1 MVPVLAA
8 GLAGGPRASYWFV
21 PAAADPGDDVPGRR
35 DRAAAGWLWRGLA
48 FVVTTLRY
56 PLLLA
61 WIAAAIGASL
71 YLPSLAG
78 SNGIGGLIPSGA
90 PAVRAEYDATR
101 LFGFPLSAQAAV
113 VQSDPHGFARPDLAA
128 SARRAAAVDAGH
140 VTGIPGL
147 AGALPVPDTGGIP
160 AVRGRH
166 STTIVTFL
174 FFRPATSIA
183 TQTAGGEAYARRF
196 LGAPADHTVGVTG
209 PGPAQQAQGVIIQRY
224 LPWVEL
230 ATVLAIALIVGLYFR
245 SVGAPLAA
253 LLCAGIGYLV
263 AVRVVAWAGQRAG
276 LTVPPDLEPVLVVLL
291 LGVTTD
297 YTVFYLAAMRT
308 GLEEGLDRIQAARR
322 ATAETTPIVLTAGL
336 VVAAGIASL
345 AVARLAAL
353 RAFGPGLALTVLI
366 AMAVASTLAPA
377 LISIFGSLLFRP
389 GPAWMPR
396 TPSPASARRSPAW
409 ARRSRASARWSPA
422 WAWRSSVARLATTRP
437 VALLLAAAC
446 IAGLL
451 ITALGLSQAR
461 LGFPLIRALPGT
473 AQPARAEAAAARGFA
488 PGILSPTEVLVL
500 GPGVT
505 RQRAALA
512 RLQHALATRPGVAGV
527 VGPADVPTAQQ
538 AFHVM
543 LARAGD
549 AARYGV
555 IEQTDPLGPA
565 AISQVQDL
573 RHELPIL
580 ARRAGL
586 AGVRVEVGGET
597 ALAGE
602 AIDSARAD
610 IGRIALAIGLAVV
623 LLLAIFLRALVAPLY
638 LLAASVLA
646 LLSSLGLTVWIFQAV
661 LGYAGIV
668 YYVPFLVAVLL
679 ISLGSDYNVFVV
691 GRIWAEAR
699 RRPLRE
705 AVAVAAPR
713 ASRAITTAG
722 LALAAGFG
730 VLALVP
736 LDQFREIAVAMALG
750 IVIDTFVVRSLLVP
764 ALVVLFGRVGS
775 WPARLHIRPTPR
787 QPARAREPAG

>member
-1 MVPVLAA
+1 V
-8 GLAGGPRASYWFV
+8 GWF
-21 PAAADPGDDVPGRR
+21 
-35 DRAAAGWLWRGLA
+35 WRGLA

-61 WIAAAIGASL
+61 WIAAAAGASL
-71 YLPSLAG
+71 YLPPLAG
-78 SNGIGGLIPSGA
+78 SNGIGGLIPSGSA
-90 PAVRAEYDATR
+90 AVRAEYDATR
-101 LFGFPLSAQAAV
+101 LFGFPLSAQVAV
-113 VQSDPHGFARPDLAA
+113 VQSNPRGFAPAELTAT
-128 SARRAAAVDAGH
+128 ARRAAAVDTKR

-147 AGALPVPDTGGIP
+147 AGALPVPNSSGVPG
-160 AVRGRH
+160 ARGRH
-166 STTIVTFL
+166 STTIITFL

-183 TQTAGGEAYARRF
+183 EQTAGGQTYAHRF
-196 LGAPADHTVGVTG
+196 LGAPQDHLAGVTG
-209 PGPAQQAQGVIIQRY
+209 PAPAQLAQGVLIQRY

-245 SVGAPLAA
+245 SVGAPLAT
-253 LLCAGIGYLV
+253 LLCAGVAYLV

-276 LTVPPDLEPVLVVLL
+276 VTLPPDLEPVLVVLL

-308 GLEEGLDRIQAARR
+308 GLEDGLGRIAAARR
-322 ATAETTPIVLTAGL
+322 ATAETTPIILTAGL

-345 AVARLAAL
+345 AAARLAAL

-366 AMAVASTLAPA
+366 AMAVAITLAPA
-377 LISIFGSLLFRP
+377 LIAIFGSLLFRP
-389 GPAWMPR
+389 GPAR
-396 TPSPASARRSPAW
+396 ARRAVAAQNTPGGTGTPPAGRRRRLSTAWASGGPAW
-409 ARRSRASARWSPA
+409 TWRA
-422 WAWRSSVARLATTRP
+422 SVARLATTRP
-437 VALLLAAAC
+437 VALLLTAAC
-446 IAGLL
+446 VAGLL
-451 ITALGLSQAR
+451 ITALGLGQIR
-461 LGFPLIRALPGT
+461 LGFPLIRALPDS
-473 AQPARAEAAAARGFA
+473 AQPARAEAAASRGFA

-505 RQRAALA
+505 RQRAALT
-512 RLQHALATRPGVAGV
+512 RLQHALAGRPGVAGV
-527 VGPADVPTAQQ
+527 VGPADLAPAQQ
-538 AFHVM
+538 VFHLT
-543 LARAGD
+543 LARSGD

-555 IEQTDPLGPA
+555 IEQADPLGPA
-565 AISQVQDL
+565 AISRVKEL
-573 RHELPIL
+573 RQQLPTL

-586 AGVRVEVGGET
+586 TGVRVEVGGET

-602 AIDSARAD
+602 AIESAQAD
-610 IGRIALAIGLAVV
+610 IGRVALVIVLAIVV
-623 LLLAIFLRALVAPLY
+623 LLAIFLRALVAPLY
-638 LLAASVLA
+638 LVAASVLA
-646 LLSSLGLTVWIFQAV
+646 LLSSLGLTVWIFQDV
-661 LGYAGIV
+661 LGYPGIV

-691 GRIWAEAR
+691 GRIWEEAR

-713 ASRAITTAG
+713 ASRAITAAG

-736 LDQFREIAVAMALG
+736 LDQFREIAAAMALG

-775 WPARLHIRPTPR
+775 WPARPR
-787 QPARAREPAG
+787 VRAAASPPARTREPLG